1 MTQSSNKQIK
11 TAAIISYISIIFN
24 IISGLIYT
32 PWMVK
37 SIGKSDYGL
46 YVLVSSF
53 LIYFTIDFG
62 LGQATARFLAKY
74 RAENEEQKVNQLLSL
89 TTKIYLGISLI
100 MMTALIVVFFFIQNI
115 FMQLNA
121 AEIEKFK
128 IIYVI
133 AGLFSVVS
141 FPFMSL
147 NGIFIAYE
155 RFVVLKLCDILS
167 KIGVILF
174 MVCAI
179 LLGYKLYALIAI
191 NAFIGIIV
199 IVFKLSYIFKT
210 TAIRIDLK
218 YTSKTLTRELFSFS
232 IWSSILGIAQR
243 LIINIAPTLL
253 GIYSG
258 TTAIAVFSIGILIES
273 YVWTFASA
281 LNGLFLPKVSGLLST
296 SANREQVLQLMVKV
310 GRIQLFL
317 IGILYIGMITLGQ
330 EFIILW
336 MGSEFTN
343 SFPIVLM
350 LIFPGF
356 FTLTQEI
363 ASTLLYVENKIKFKA
378 IIYMVAAITS
388 MVLSVFLIPYFGA
401 IGAAMG
407 IVISLIIFEVIGV
420 NIFYYKIM
428 KINIFYFLKA
438 CLFKMLP
445 SLAIVL
451 AFGLA
456 LNYYISA
463 INFVVFFI
471 KAGLIAAVYLLV
483 MWFFSLNK
491 YEKELI
497 LSIYKKFTPNK
508 LN

>member
-1 MTQSSNKQIK
+1 MTGTSNKQIK
-11 TAAIISYISIIFN
+11 AAAIISYISIIFN
-24 IISGLIYT
+24 IIIGLIYT

-46 YVLVSSF
+46 YILVSSF

-62 LGQATARFLAKY
+62 LGQAIARFLAKY
-74 RAENEEQKVNQLLSL
+74 RAEKDDQKVNQLLSI
-89 TTKIYLGISLI
+89 TTKIYLLISLI
-100 MMTALIVVFFFIQNI
+100 MLMALIVVFFFLQNI
-115 FMQLNA
+115 FLQLNS

-128 IIYVI
+128 TIYVI
-133 AGLFSVVS
+133 AGLFSLVS

-147 NGIFIAYE
+147 NGVFIAFE
-155 RFVVLKLCDILS
+155 RFVVLKLCDIFS
-167 KIGVILF
+167 KIGVILL
-174 MVCAI
+174 MVIAL

-191 NAFIGIIV
+191 NAFIGILV
-199 IVFKLSYIFKT
+199 IFFKLTYLFKT
-210 TAIRIDLK
+210 TAIKIDLK
-218 YTSKTLTRELFSFS
+218 YKSKALTKELFGFS
-232 IWSSILGIAQR
+232 AWTSVLGIAQR

-258 TTAIAVFSIGILIES
+258 TTAIAVFSIGMLIES

-296 SANREQVLQLMVKV
+296 STNREQVLQLMVKV
-310 GRIQLFL
+310 GRIQLFI
-317 IGILYIGMITLGQ
+317 IGILYIGMITLGK
-330 EFIILW
+330 EFIVLW
-336 MGSEFTN
+336 MGPEFAN
-343 SFPIVLM
+343 SYPIVLM

-378 IIYMVAAITS
+378 IIFMVAAIMS
-388 MVLSVFLIPYFGA
+388 ILLSVFLIPYFGA
-401 IGAAMG
+401 LGAAMG
-407 IVISLIIFEVIGV
+407 IVISLLIFEVIII
-420 NIFYYKIM
+420 NIFYQKIM
-428 KINIFYFLKA
+428 KINIIYFFQA
-438 CLFKMLP
+438 CLLKMAP
-445 SLAIVL
+445 SLAIAL
-451 AFGLA
+451 GFGLA
-456 LNYYISA
+456 VNYYISA
-463 INFVVFFI
+463 TNFVVFFI
-471 KAGLIAAVYLLV
+471 KASIIAIVYILV

>member
-1 MTQSSNKQIK
+1 MNQNDNTQIK
-11 TAAIISYISIIFN
+11 SAAIISYISIVFN
-24 IISGLIYT
+24 IITGLIFT
-32 PWMVK
+32 PWMVN

-62 LGQATARFLAKY
+62 LGQAVGRFLCKY

-89 TTKIYLGISLI
+89 TTKIYLLISLI
-100 MMTALIVVFFFIQNI
+100 MLMALVVVFFFLQNI
-115 FMQLNA
+115 FLQLNS

-128 IIYVI
+128 TIYVI
-133 AGLFSVVS
+133 AGLFSLVS

-147 NGIFIAYE
+147 NGVFIAFE
-155 RFVVLKLCDILS
+155 RFVVLKLCDIFS

-174 MVCAI
+174 MVIAI

-199 IVFKLSYIFKT
+199 ILYKLIYLFKT
-210 TAIRIDLK
+210 TAIKIDLK
-218 YTSKTLTRELFSFS
+218 YKSKALTQELFSFS

-258 TTAIAVFSIGILIES
+258 TTAIAVFSIGMLIES

-281 LNGLFLPKVSGLLST
+281 LNGLFLPKVTGLLST

-310 GRIQLFL
+310 GRIQLFI

-330 EFIILW
+330 EFIGLW
-336 MGSEFTN
+336 MGPEFTN
-343 SFPIVLM
+343 SFPVVLM
-350 LIFPGF
+350 LILPGF

-363 ASTLLYVENKIKFKA
+363 ASTLMYVENKIKFKA
-378 IIYMVAAITS
+378 IIFIFAAIMS
-388 MVLSVFLIPYFGA
+388 VLLSVFLIPYFGA

-428 KINIFYFLKA
+428 KINIFYFFKA
-438 CLFKMLP
+438 CLLKMLP
-445 SLAIVL
+445 SLVIVL
-451 AFGLA
+451 GFGLA
-456 LNYYISA
+456 VNYYIPA
-463 INFVVFFI
+463 ANFVVFFI
-471 KAGLIAAVYLLV
+471 KASLIALVYLFV
-483 MWFFSLNK
+483 MWYFCLNK

-508 LN
+508 LS